1 MANDNTKLQYIVE
14 LLTQGDTSKA
24 VSELNKLNAT
34 SKTTASSM
42 TEIGTQF
49 KAAFAIIAGSQF
61 INQSINAFLEQERA
75 IAKVNAALKAT
86 AQFTPEV
93 SKEMQELA
101 GAMAQV
107 STFADEEILN
117 VIAKLTAMGAKTTDV
132 QRLTRAVLDLS
143 TLMDRDLNRA
153 TMAFSQALNGN
164 VEALRQAGIMID
176 DTKTAT
182 EQFNDALTQ
191 IEEKAGGQSAA
202 AVETLGGK
210 FEVLKKNLGE
220 VKETIGGVILEFGE
234 PFIRA
239 LNGAS
244 KAVSEFQE
252 KNRGLISTLISLANP
267 GLGLLRTGLQAIQ
280 QAAPATAATPFP
292 LTAESNAA
300 LMRLTGTGQPAP
312 VTTAALSLKDQL
324 SDLEEIA
331 RLDDEIVKLTNEQ
344 AESRHLIANEVDL
357 EMKDTFE
364 RFENGE
370 RIKQDLVDQTVL
382 VMLDGEARIRAEMEI
397 NHDNRIRMINEE
409 KFESQDQYD
418 AAMRAEALLFAEE
431 KRRHDEAQTFS
442 GRMKVDMEQLGEQ
455 GMRSFSSGLA
465 GAMVDAFSE
474 GEKAFQKFAANFMKQ
489 IAEMILQMI
498 IFNALKSATKSF
510 FSGGGQATAMAAG
523 GMIYAAG
530 GISGVS
536 EVTRATHFPNF
547 NVVAGEAGREVM
559 TVLARPSFERINGVP
574 AQIGYAGGNRLAI
587 TSADALAGAG
597 GGAGGIIDIRVT
609 MSPDVKAEVIS
620 NSVKQ
625 ARVAVVQDMSNDS
638 QLSRVTRQKMS

>member
-14 LLTQGDTSKA
+14 LLTQGDTKKA
-24 VSELNKLNAT
+24 TDELNKLNKAGKDAAT
-34 SKTTASSM
+34 G
-42 TEIGTQF
+42 IGGLQTGF
-49 KAAFAIIAGSQF
+49 AKLFAFIGGAQF
-61 INQSINAFLEQERA
+61 IKQSIDAFVEQEKA
-75 IAKVNAALKAT
+75 VAKLNAALKVSG
-86 AQFTPEV
+86 QYTPEL
-93 SKEMQELA
+93 SEEMQKLSE
-101 GAMAQV
+101 AMA
-107 STFADEEILN
+107 STSLYADEAILN
-117 VIAKLTAMGAKTTDV
+117 VIAKLTAAGAKSKDIE
-132 QRLTRAVLDLS
+132 RLTRAVLDLS

-153 TMAFSQALNGN
+153 TLAFAQALNG
-164 VEALRQAGIMID
+164 ETGALKQAGIQID
-176 DTKTAT
+176 ETANAT
-182 EQFNDALTQ
+182 DRLNESLEQ
-191 IEEKAGGQSAA
+191 IEKRAGGQSQESVKGLAGEFKLLKDDIDGAMESSGKFFLSIYSGLRAMAKEAGGGFVDLRRYLGAGAGPVDTSPPAPTSLLTPASWAA
-202 AVETLGGK
+202 LKGSSGGASRVET
-210 FEVLKKNLGE
+210 
-220 VKETIGGVILEFGE
+220 
-234 PFIRA
+234 A
-239 LNGAS
+239 GAS
-244 KAVSEFQE
+244 
-252 KNRGLISTLISLANP
+252 
-267 GLGLLRTGLQAIQ
+267 LQ
-280 QAAPATAATPFP
+280 
-292 LTAESNAA
+292 
-300 LMRLTGTGQPAP
+300 
-312 VTTAALSLKDQL
+312 DQL
-324 SDLEEIA
+324 ADLEEIA

-344 AESRHLIANEVDL
+344 AEARHLIALAVED
-357 EMKDTFE
+357 EMEDTFQ

-397 NHDNRIRMINEE
+397 NHDNRVRMINDE

-431 KRRHDEAQTFS
+431 KRRHHEAQTFS
-442 GRMKVDMEQLGEQ
+442 GRMKVDIEQLGEQ

-587 TSADALAGAG
+587 TSADALASAG
-597 GGAGGIIDIRVT
+597 GGAGGNITIEVRVSQGSEARII
-609 MSPDVKAEVIS
+609 E

-638 QLSRVTRQKMS
+638 QLSRVTRQKMA